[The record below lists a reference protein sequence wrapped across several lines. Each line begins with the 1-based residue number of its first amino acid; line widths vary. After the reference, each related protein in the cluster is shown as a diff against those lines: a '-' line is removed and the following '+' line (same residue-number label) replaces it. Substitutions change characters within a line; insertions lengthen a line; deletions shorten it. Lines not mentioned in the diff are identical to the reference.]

1 MIKKGTAK
9 VTVKGVGKYAGTK
22 TLTFKIRS
30 KNAIYQGALI
40 DGIFKKFTQ

>member
-30 KNAIYQGALI
+30 KNAIYQDALI